1 MALDLYLQF
10 AHHTHDEFETLSGV
24 TPNQVLQA
32 FDEFDW
38 TGETKKAETLQR
50 VSPTLSV
57 ESDAKDRLI
66 WVSSVAGIAGLEFIS
81 ECRFPGEV
89 RKFFG
94 LSKGFG
100 TVKLS
105 TQTFNAGQ
113 AREALRLFVTD
124 SYPRLRELY
133 QKA

>member
-10 AHHTHDEFETLSGV
+10 AHHRHDEFETLRGV
-24 TPNQVLQA
+24 TLDVVLRA

-38 TGETKKAETLQR
+38 TGETKRAETLQR

-66 WVSSVAGIAGLEFIS
+66 WVSSVTGQTGLEFIS
-81 ECRFPGEV
+81 ECSFPGEV

-94 LSKGFG
+94 LSKSFG
-100 TVKLS
+100 TVRLS
-105 TQTFNAGQ
+105 TQTFDGAQ
-113 AREALRLFVTD
+113 AREALRLFGTD
-124 SYPRLRELY
+124 SYRELRELY
-133 QKA
+133 ETA